1 MENGTV
7 VIVIETLT
15 DKIEE
20 LKEQIYLKDMELNR
34 LRSDNKELTRQR
46 DALAREVGNGKLR

>member
-46 DALAREVGNGKLR
+46 DALAREVGNAKLR